1 MTDLPD
7 KAVAQAQTLAPEVQ
21 DEIARLMLAFVGED
35 APLDRFTP
43 EEAAEL
49 DASEAA
55 AAGGDLATESEVRA
69 IWDRHGL

>member
-1 MTDLPD
+1 MTD

-43 EEAAEL
+43 EEEAEL